1 MATTSSA
8 LTALYEDVVADLI
21 PYFDNAVLLPN
32 SALILNSY
40 NITGAVGNTMKIP
53 THDAWT
59 TGATIAE
66 GDSIITGATS
76 DFGATNAALTI
87 SKRGAGTLVNEEA
100 LEDGGIDTVRS
111 AVLTQLSRSIAQST
125 DIAGFYTML
134 TGDEDPT
141 NFGDLEDLNVSD
153 DGVGNAG
160 MATANVLSD
169 IAMVFSPEAGSYAV
183 KREPS
188 VKMFND
194 VDKDQYQ
201 MVATVR
207 NGFAQ
212 VRANFIRAIS
222 SSSVIGETEANIKC
236 SLEMVSRAVANL
248 RAQNAPT
255 DGAGFYACVVTPAQE
270 YHLAAQLNGVGGLST
285 GAIGDLSMVGNQALI
300 DGLIGQAVGCR
311 FFRSNNLPSGVA
323 FAA

>member
-21 PYFDNAVLLPN
+21 PYYDNAVLLPN
-32 SALILNSY
+32 PQLILNSY

-53 THDAWT
+53 THNAWSA
-59 TGATIAE
+59 GATIGE
-66 GDSIITGATS
+66 GNSVISGATS
-76 DFGATNAALTI
+76 DFAATNAALSV
-87 SKRGAGTLVNEEA
+87 SKRGAGTFVNEEA
-100 LEDGGIDTVRS
+100 LEDGGLETVRS
-111 AVLTQLSRSIAQST
+111 AVVTQLSRAIAQATDVAGFRVMLSGAETAIT
-125 DIAGFYTML
+125 DISG
-134 TGDEDPT
+134 
-141 NFGDLEDLNVSD
+141 LNVSN
-153 DGVGNAG
+153 DGASNILLT
-160 MATANVLSD
+160 TADV
-169 IAMVFSPEAGSYAV
+169 AMVFSPEAGAYAV
-183 KREPS
+183 KREPT

-212 VRANFIRAIS
+212 VRSNFIRAICTS
-222 SSSVIGETEANIKC
+222 DSIGETQANIKC
-236 SLEMVSRAVANL
+236 SLEMVSKAVANL

-255 DGAGFYACVVTPAQE
+255 DGAGFFGCVVTPAQE

-311 FFRSNNLPSGVA
+311 FFRSNNLPSGIA
-323 FAA
+323 SA

>member
-59 TGATIAE
+59 TGATISE
-66 GDSIITGATS
+66 GDSIITNAAS
-76 DFGATNAALTI
+76 DFAATNVPLAV
-87 SKRGAGTLVNEEA
+87 SKRGAGTFVNEEA
-100 LEDGGIDTVRS
+100 LEDGGLDTVRS

-125 DIAGFYTML
+125 DIAGFNIML
-134 TGDEDPT
+134 SGAEAALTDMS
-141 NFGDLEDLNVSD
+141 DLNVSN
-153 DGVGNAG
+153 DGAAN
-160 MATANVLSD
+160 TAVTTVD
-169 IAMVFSPEAGSYAV
+169 VAMVFSPEAGAYAV
-183 KREPS
+183 KREPT

-212 VRANFIRAIS
+212 VRSAFIRAICS
-222 SSSVIGETEANIKC
+222 SSAIGETDANIKC
-236 SLEMVSRAVANL
+236 SLEMVSTAVANL

-255 DGAGFYACVVTPAQE
+255 DGAGFYGAVVTPAQE

-311 FFRSNNLPSGVA
+311 FFRSNNLPSGIA
-323 FAA
+323 SA

>member
-76 DFGATNAALTI
+76 DFTATNAALTI

-100 LEDGGIDTVRS
+100 LEDGGLDTVRS

-134 TGDEDPT
+134 TGDEDPA

-160 MATANVLSD
+160 MASANVLSD
-169 IAMVFSPEAGSYAV
+169 IGMVFSPEAGAYAV

-212 VRANFIRAIS
+212 VRSNFIRAIT
-222 SSSVIGETEANIKC
+222 SSSVIGETDADIKC
-236 SLEMVSRAVANL
+236 SLEFVSRAVANL
-248 RAQNAPT
+248 RSQNAPT
-255 DGAGFYACVVTPAQE
+255 DGAGFYAAVVTPAQE

-323 FAA
+323 FAV